1 MSGRVEPQE
10 HGEWRSGRPR
20 AAQFASGAASWSGR
34 PHEGAHPPRQTRS
47 SRSDRARGGP
57 RARPTRHGRPIAPNA
72 PIRRAAGRPHGPS
85 CRARQ
90 LNGGGKSVVREGNPE
105 MSGEREGKLTL
116 ATAASNGREDPRGSR
131 RAPRHVRFVDGT
143 RATVT
148 ATAPGSAPQPRRSAA
163 AATGVH
169 ATRSGAPGPDGVST
183 GEEGA

>member
-10 HGEWRSGRPR
+10 HGEWRSGWPR
-20 AAQFASGAASWSGR
+20 AAQFASRVPRRGR
-34 PHEGAHPPRQTRS
+34 SATRRCTRPRQTRS

-57 RARPTRHGRPIAPNA
+57 RARPTRHERPIAPNA
-72 PIRRAAGRPHGPS
+72 PIRRADGWPHGPS

-90 LNGGGKSVVREGNPE
+90 LNGGGKSVVREGNLE

-131 RAPRHVRFVDGT
+131 RVPRHVRFVDGT

-148 ATAPGSAPQPRRSAA
+148 ATAPGSAPQLRRSAA
-163 AATGVH
+163 AATGVR
-169 ATRSGAPGPDGVST
+169 ATRSVAPGPDGVST